1 MLIFSMKK
9 EWYEK
14 IKNGEKTIEYREV
27 KPYWIKRIFNEIE
40 RKLIDI
46 YPSCKKQLQFFSY
59 QEFLELQKIGSVV
72 FEPPDKF
79 TLQGLFRLG
88 YGAEKLFA
96 TITKIEIVNGKDT
109 DLHIDKQVYAMH
121 FYIKR
126 FDL

>member
-1 MLIFSMKK
+1 MLIFPMKK
-9 EWYEK
+9 ELYEK

-46 YPSCKKQLQFFSY
+46 YSSCKKQLQFFSY